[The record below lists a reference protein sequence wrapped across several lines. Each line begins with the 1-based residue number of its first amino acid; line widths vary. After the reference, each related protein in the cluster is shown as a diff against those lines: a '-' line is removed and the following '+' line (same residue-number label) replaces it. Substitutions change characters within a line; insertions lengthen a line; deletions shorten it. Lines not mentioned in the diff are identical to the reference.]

1 MTWLEL
7 YNFLNKQ
14 ANSIEN
20 IGKFPWQ
27 ETVKVWDWD
36 TLDYYTTDF
45 IEMPDCQI
53 SFCVDTYQ
61 NLETTNGSRN

>member
-36 TLDYYTTDF
+36 TLDYYPTDF
-45 IEMPDCQI
+45 IETSDGQI

-61 NLETTNGSRN
+61 NLETTDEH

>member
-1 MTWLEL
+1 MNWLDL
-7 YNFLNKQ
+7 YNFLHNK

-20 IGKFPWQ
+20 VGKFPWQ

-36 TLDYYTTDF
+36 TLDYYPTDF
-45 IEMPDCQI
+45 IEMPDGQI

-61 NLETTNGSRN
+61 NLETTDGH